1 MGKVCRLKVEL
12 DVILSV
18 CLMKQAQD
26 KKLTD
31 SVSIIVNS
39 CDDERYQLFEQRFL
53 RRLFFLN
60 AEVIRIADAVSMA
73 EGYNRGAARAKGTWL
88 FFCHDDIAIL
98 DNEIADILSY
108 AMRNSDV
115 FGPCGTCKLVSG
127 NWYDAGQPYICG
139 AVVAPDYN
147 RKNAYQ
153 LELFG
158 KSRKKLCHNAQAL
171 DGLFIACKR
180 DVFDAI
186 QGFDE
191 KHLRGFHTYDID
203 FTFRTYLAGFN
214 CVVVN
219 NLLLLHDSNVSEFTQ
234 EKLIDWECE
243 QKRFIERFGQY
254 LHVVRGVRRHDVISL
269 NNPEDGVSVRQ
280 KACKL
285 SLENLINLF
294 KKQSINPPSNVIWM
308 RFVYLV
314 GSFPIFREI
323 TYIILRFVRR

>member
-1 MGKVCRLKVEL
+1 MLSGFLMRQVRDAEL
-12 DVILSV
+12 QTSL
-18 CLMKQAQD
+18 
-26 KKLTD
+26 
-31 SVSIIVNS
+31 SIIVNS
-39 CDDERYQLFEQRFL
+39 CDDERYQLFERRFL
-53 RRLFFLN
+53 EKLSFLN
-60 AEVIRIADAVSMA
+60 AEVIRISDAISMA
-73 EGYNRGAARAKGTWL
+73 EGYNRGAERANGAWL

-108 AMRNSDV
+108 AMKNSDV

-139 AVVAPDYN
+139 AVVAPDNN
-147 RKNAYQ
+147 RNNAYQ

-180 DVFDAI
+180 HVFDAI
-186 QGFDE
+186 RGFDE
-191 KHLRGFHTYDID
+191 EHLRGFHTYDID
-203 FTFRTYLAGFN
+203 FTFRAYLAGFN
-214 CVVVN
+214 CVVAN

-234 EKLIDWECE
+234 EKLRDWECE

-269 NNPEDGVSVRQ
+269 NKPEDGVSIRQ

-294 KKQSINPPSNVIWM
+294 KKQSVNLQSNAIWM

-314 GSFPIFREI
+314 GSVPIFREI
-323 TYIILRFVRR
+323 AYVILRFVRR